1 MLAHWRRCL
10 HCSKVYCG
18 VTKSLSLAWN
28 QNKQIIYHILHIL
41 PSKSVLVFFSLAP
54 ILFDDTYFIIA
65 RL

>member
-10 HCSKVYCG
+10 HCSKVYCD
-18 VTKSLSLAWN
+18 VTKSLLLTWN
-28 QNKQIIYHILHIL
+28 QNKQITYYILHIL
-41 PSKSVLVFFSLAP
+41 LSKSVLVFFILAP